1 MDREIIKDKRGL
13 KIGSTVTDLRGNI
26 TVYSKLNMKKGTISP
41 GIGGNL
47 TAYDLRR
54 MKIATYDVRRDETK
68 DKMGKTISK
77 GNVLVNLFFM

>member
-41 GIGGNL
+41 ASAEIS
-47 TAYDLRR
+47 RH
-54 MKIATYDVRRDETK
+54 
-68 DKMGKTISK
+68 TICAA
-77 GNVLVNLFFM
+77 